1 MQRTQNK
8 LDSAN
13 NFDLHWRTGL
23 LLGLFAIIA
32 IVLLVRIVF
41 LCVVAADEYSKD
53 ASDSRLT
60 EITVEARRGT
70 IYDRN
75 GNILACSVDATT
87 IYAVPSEVTDAQGT
101 ATILAALLDKDA
113 ADLEEKLSGS
123 STFAYISRKE
133 KVEVANQVR
142 DMNLPGIY
150 FLEDSRREYPYGE
163 AGGTVIGFVNM
174 DGKGASGLEAYYDSI
189 LRGADGVRR
198 VERGTQGVVI
208 SSSANNQVSAVD
220 GQDIMVSIDIEMQ
233 IQLENTCK
241 TWRDKLEVQTQ
252 AMLMDA
258 TTGEI
263 YAAASTPAL
272 NPSKTDNIETGA
284 TELSLVSGAYEP
296 GSIFKTVSGLSVL
309 EAGAFGVEDTIDCPA
324 TIEADGYEVSDSHA
338 RGDVT
343 YTFREVMQYSS
354 NVGISLI
361 TGEKL
366 GFRKF
371 YDTVLE
377 YGFGEETGVD
387 YPGESAGYVTNIDT
401 WSTIQRYNVTFGQ
414 GLSATPLQMSRVY
427 GALVNGGV
435 ACTPH
440 FLIAYPKTGDVPEYE
455 TQEIIHNQKSI
466 EDMTSMLQTVVSDGT
481 AKDAQ
486 IEGFEPAG
494 KTGTAEVANDE
505 GGYYDDKY
513 NVSFVG
519 YLPNTTS
526 NFVCFTGSIEE
537 PREGNVSG
545 MFRDIMSSA
554 ISRYN
559 ITTKN

>member
-87 IYAVPSEVTDAQGT
+87 IYAVPSEVADAQGT

-189 LRGADGVRR
+189 LKGADGVRR

>member
-1 MQRTQNK
+1 MQRTQKK

-87 IYAVPSEVTDAQGT
+87 IYAVPSEVADAQGT

-113 ADLEEKLSGS
+113 KDLEEKLSGS

-189 LRGADGVRR
+189 LKGADGVRR

-241 TWRDKLEVQTQ
+241 TWKDKLEVQTQ

-440 FLIAYPKTGDVPEYE
+440 FLIAYPKTGDVPEYQ
-455 TQEIIHNQKSI
+455 TQEIIHNKKSI

-486 IEGFEPAG
+486 IDGFEPAG

-559 ITTKN
+559 ITSKN

>member
-1 MQRTQNK
+1 MQRTQKK

-87 IYAVPSEVTDAQGT
+87 IYAVPSEVADAQGT

>member
-1 MQRTQNK
+1 MQRTQKK

-87 IYAVPSEVTDAQGT
+87 IYAVPSEVADAQGT
-101 ATILAALLDKDA
+101 ATILAALLGKDA

>member
-1 MQRTQNK
+1 MQRTQKK

-189 LRGADGVRR
+189 LKGADGVRR

>member
-87 IYAVPSEVTDAQGT
+87 IYAVPSEVADAQGT
-101 ATILAALLDKDA
+101 ATILAALLGKDA

-189 LRGADGVRR
+189 LKGADGVRR

>member
-1 MQRTQNK
+1 MQRTQKK

-87 IYAVPSEVTDAQGT
+87 IYAVPSEVADAPGT
-101 ATILAALLDKDA
+101 ATILAALLGKDA
-113 ADLEEKLSGS
+113 KDLEEKLSGS

-189 LRGADGVRR
+189 LKGADGVRR

-241 TWRDKLEVQTQ
+241 TWKDKLEVQTQ

-440 FLIAYPKTGDVPEYE
+440 FLIAYPKTSDVPEYQ
-455 TQEIIHNQKSI
+455 TQEIIHNKKSI

-486 IEGFEPAG
+486 IDGFEPAG

-559 ITTKN
+559 ITSKN

>member
-1 MQRTQNK
+1 MQRTQKK

-87 IYAVPSEVTDAQGT
+87 IYAVPSEVADAPGT
-101 ATILAALLDKDA
+101 ATILAALLGKDA
-113 ADLEEKLSGS
+113 KDLEEKLSGS

-189 LRGADGVRR
+189 LKGADGVRR

-241 TWRDKLEVQTQ
+241 TWKDKLEVQTQ

-440 FLIAYPKTGDVPEYE
+440 FLIAYPKTSDVPEYQ
-455 TQEIIHNQKSI
+455 TQEIIHNKKSI

-486 IEGFEPAG
+486 IDGFEPAG

>member
-87 IYAVPSEVTDAQGT
+87 IYAVPSEVADAQGT

>member
-87 IYAVPSEVTDAQGT
+87 IYAVPSEVADAQGT
-101 ATILAALLDKDA
+101 ATILAALLGKDA

>member
-1 MQRTQNK
+1 MQRTQKK

-87 IYAVPSEVTDAQGT
+87 IYAVPSEVADAPGT

-113 ADLEEKLSGS
+113 KDLEEKLSGS

-189 LRGADGVRR
+189 LKGADGVRR

-440 FLIAYPKTGDVPEYE
+440 FLIAYPKTGDVPEYQK
-455 TQEIIHNQKSI
+455 QEIIHNKKSI

-486 IEGFEPAG
+486 IDGFEPAG

-559 ITTKN
+559 ITSKN

>member
-1 MQRTQNK
+1 MQRTQKK

-87 IYAVPSEVTDAQGT
+87 IYAVPSEVADAQGT

-189 LRGADGVRR
+189 LKGADGVRR

>member
-1 MQRTQNK
+1 MQRTQKK

-87 IYAVPSEVTDAQGT
+87 IYAVPSEVADAPGT
-101 ATILAALLDKDA
+101 ATILAALLGKDA
-113 ADLEEKLSGS
+113 KDLEEKLSGS

-189 LRGADGVRR
+189 LKGADGVRR

-241 TWRDKLEVQTQ
+241 TWKDKLEVQTQ

-440 FLIAYPKTGDVPEYE
+440 FLIAYPKTGDVPEYQ
-455 TQEIIHNQKSI
+455 TQEIIHNKKSI

-486 IEGFEPAG
+486 IDGFEPAG

-559 ITTKN
+559 ITSKN

>member
-1 MQRTQNK
+1 MQRTQKK

-41 LCVVAADEYSKD
+41 LCVVAADEYSKE

-87 IYAVPSEVTDAQGT
+87 IYAVPSEVADAPGT
-101 ATILAALLDKDA
+101 ATILAALLGKDA
-113 ADLEEKLSGS
+113 KDLEEKLSGS

-189 LRGADGVRR
+189 LKGADGVRR

-241 TWRDKLEVQTQ
+241 TWKDKLEVQTQ

-440 FLIAYPKTGDVPEYE
+440 FLIAYPKTGDVPEYQ
-455 TQEIIHNQKSI
+455 TQEIIHNKKSI

-486 IEGFEPAG
+486 IDGFEPAG

-559 ITTKN
+559 ITSKN